1 MMIVFMRMILKLL
14 FMLEFWL
21 SRIDINNEKGLK
33 KK

>member
-21 SRIDINNEKGLK
+21 SSIDINNEKGLK